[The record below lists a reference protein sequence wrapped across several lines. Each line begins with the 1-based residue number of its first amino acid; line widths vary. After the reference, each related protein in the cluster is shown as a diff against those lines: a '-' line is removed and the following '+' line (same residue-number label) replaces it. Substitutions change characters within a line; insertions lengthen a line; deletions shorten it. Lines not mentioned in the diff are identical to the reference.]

1 METTLD
7 NVIDFLGER
16 FDDLTTLI
24 TGIPNA
30 FVYTLDFVFDTLSN
44 FVGVVLGWLYNF
56 LFIDIW
62 STCRSYGIRILNFFF
77 DSFASESFS
86 FSAIEYIIGFI
97 FVVFAIKFTMRI
109 IRG

>member
-1 METTLD
+1 METSLD
-7 NVIDFLGER
+7 DVIDFLSER
-16 FDDLTTLI
+16 FDDLTTI
-24 TGIPNA
+24 VSGIPTA
-30 FVYTLDFVFDTLSN
+30 FELTVDYIFDKLSS

-77 DSFASESFS
+77 DSFGSEPFT

-97 FVVFAIKFTMRI
+97 FVVFAVKFTLHI